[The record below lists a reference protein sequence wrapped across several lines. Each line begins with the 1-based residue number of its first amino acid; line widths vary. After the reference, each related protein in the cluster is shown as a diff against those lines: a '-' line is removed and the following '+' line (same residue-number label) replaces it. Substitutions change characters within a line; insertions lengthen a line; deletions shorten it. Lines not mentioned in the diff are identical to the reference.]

1 MNKISKLLILLS
13 VMISFMFSQ
22 TTIAVL
28 DFDINNVSQSD
39 VRALCDRLR
48 EELFKTKKYRVLERG
63 MMEEIMKEQKFQ
75 LSGCVSTECIVEV
88 GQLTGVQ
95 KMVGGSVS
103 KVGSVYSVS
112 SRIIDVETGEISNM
126 SSYDHTGDMGGLL
139 TQGMRIVAIELATGR
154 KPQSLLPQSSGVGTL
169 YITTDPSGASIF
181 IDNIDYGVTPNEISQ
196 IEEGFHNL
204 ILAYPG
210 YESLEKAIEIRKN
223 TLNTISEVLVQST
236 ANLSITSIKST

>member
-1 MNKISKLLILLS
+1 MKRTINLIILLS
-13 VMISFMFSQ
+13 AFVSVTFPQ
-22 TTIAVL
+22 KTIAVL
-28 DFDINNVSQSD
+28 DFDANDVSKSN
-39 VRALCDRLR
+39 VRALSDRLR
-48 EELFKTKKYRVLERG
+48 EELFRTKRYRVLERG
-63 MMEEIMKEQKFQ
+63 LMEEIMKEQNFQ

-154 KPQSLLPQSSGVGTL
+154 KPQSLLPQGYGVGTL
-169 YITTDPSGASIF
+169 YITTVPSGASIW
-181 IDNIDYGVTPNEISQ
+181 IDEIPIDEITPATVKNINEGNSVIYVEKDDYYGSEIVIVKADVVNRVSV
-196 IEEGFHNL
+196 
-204 ILAYPG
+204 
-210 YESLEKAIEIRKN
+210 SLKM
-223 TLNTISEVLVQST
+223 
-236 ANLSITSIKST
+236 